1 MNEGDILQWAIM
13 GLLLINHIR
22 LNFILG
28 RTNNYC
34 IMMASKNAHPLIFYL
49 PENTD
54 KNNSMN
60 NLANSEEIKKW
71 DDGG

>member
-22 LNFILG
+22 LNFLL
-28 RTNNYC
+28 RKTNNYC
-34 IMMASKNAHPLIFYL
+34 IMMASRNAAPIVVYL
-49 PENTD
+49 PESKD
-54 KNNSMN
+54 KKNSMN